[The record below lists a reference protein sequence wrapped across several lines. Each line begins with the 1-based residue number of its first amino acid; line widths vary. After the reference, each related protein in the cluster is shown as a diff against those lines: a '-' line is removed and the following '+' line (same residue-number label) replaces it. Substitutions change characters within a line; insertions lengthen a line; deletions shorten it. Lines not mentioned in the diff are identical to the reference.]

1 MNDRATQGGEMQP
14 LYTPQRA
21 IEKILA
27 LPDFMPVRL
36 FAVLFPLWEV
46 EVSGRYEQ
54 GRPYELIEKY
64 IERGMVEAQLT
75 TPHDLAEFFGLQES
89 LVEKVLNFLE
99 TIMHVT
105 RQNGRLVPT
114 PLAWQ
119 SVQAGEK
126 YIPKETRRKLYFDGF
141 RSQPLT
147 SAHYHRVRIL
157 SPYEA
162 DTLSDSYQAGY
173 QFQRL
178 YSFAGWNPQAVSELG
193 QQSDRAEYNV
203 PDEVHHL
210 TQLNLNNAY
219 LPMYIIETRR
229 RAAPTTPYYVVY
241 TRIRNLRDEFFERL
255 INSSPEMRKPL
266 YNEFE
271 HPVNELWRKWLSE
284 MGVTDVAARQLANG
298 LWRVTLTPQAL
309 RSSQVRLNVAS
320 IGTYHLERGYFL
332 HIWCDDEPLRRRA
345 VLDRI
350 IKILKSRKHAA
361 TQQDIQELLQRFRV
375 QLQVSDCTL
384 SDLLERARETG
395 MSDLVKQLDEFSKA

>member
-1 MNDRATQGGEMQP
+1 MNDTATQPGEMQP
-14 LYTPQRA
+14 LYAPQRA

-27 LPDFMPVRL
+27 LPNFTPVRL

-64 IERGMVEAQLT
+64 IERGIVEAQLT
-75 TPHDLAEFFGLQES
+75 TPHDLAEFLGLQEI

-114 PLAWQ
+114 PLARQ
-119 SVQAGEK
+119 SVMEGKK
-126 YIPKETRRKLYFDGF
+126 YIPKETRRKLCFDGF
-141 RSQPLT
+141 RSRPLT

-162 DTLSDSYQAGY
+162 EALTERRQVGY

-178 YSFAGWNPQAVSELG
+178 YSFGGWNPQAVINLG
-193 QQSDRAEYNV
+193 QQSDRSKYNV

-210 TQLNLNNAY
+210 TPLNLNNAY

-229 RAAPTTPYYVVY
+229 KAAPDTPYYVVY
-241 TRIRNLRDEFFERL
+241 TRIRDLRDEFFEDL
-255 INSSPEMRKPL
+255 INSSPEMSRAL
-266 YNEFE
+266 YSEFA

-284 MGVTDVAARQLANG
+284 MGLSDVPARQLASG

-309 RSSQVRLNVAS
+309 RSSQVKLSVAS

-345 VLDRI
+345 ALDRI
-350 IKILKSRKHAA
+350 LKILNSRKR
-361 TQQDIQELLQRFRV
+361 TTNLQDIQELLQRFAA

-384 SDLLERARETG
+384 PDLLERARETKLSE
-395 MSDLVKQLDEFSKA
+395 MVKQLEEFSKA